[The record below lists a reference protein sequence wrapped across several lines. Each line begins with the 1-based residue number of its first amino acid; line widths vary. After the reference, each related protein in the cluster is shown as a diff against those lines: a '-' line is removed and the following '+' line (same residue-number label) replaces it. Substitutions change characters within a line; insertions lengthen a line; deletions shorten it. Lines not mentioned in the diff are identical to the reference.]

1 MGHGSSLNAIRAKGS
16 AYLAQQLVDIAMV
29 LRDAFDKLVELLYKA
44 TYLEENQCLSLH
56 PGTSDS
62 HSYNNGR
69 M

>member
-1 MGHGSSLNAIRAKGS
+1 M
-16 AYLAQQLVDIAMV
+16 M

-44 TYLEENQCLSLH
+44 AYLEENQRLSMYT
-56 PGTSDS
+56 GTRDL